1 MLKTY
6 RGNCHC
12 GAVRF
17 EADLDI
23 SAGTGKCNCSLCTK
37 MRLWTVRARPEAFRL
52 IAGETDLVDYQG
64 NNKVAHHL
72 FCKHCGVRAF
82 EWVDIPN
89 MTGAKYDLCVVV
101 RSVLPDEGDY
111 DAIGRR
117 KPEGPLGIRKQS
129 RGRALLVL
137 IREPDGYVVGAK
149 VQGQIHEHL
158 GLWIG
163 DRKVAG
169 RQRQRAQRGAAGEPQ

>member
-6 RGNCHC
+6 RGSCHC

-37 MRLWTVRARPEAFRL
+37 MRLWTVQVRPEAFQL
-52 IAGETDLVDYQG
+52 IAGETDLVDYRG

-82 EWVDIPN
+82 EWVDVPN
-89 MTGAKYDLCVVV
+89 MAGAKYFNINVACLDGL
-101 RSVLPDEGDY
+101 D
-111 DAIGRR
+111 IGELMAAPVTYFDGLNNDWGSTPR
-117 KPEGPLGIRKQS
+117 EIR
-129 RGRALLVL
+129 
-137 IREPDGYVVGAK
+137 
-149 VQGQIHEHL
+149 HL
-158 GLWIG
+158 
-163 DRKVAG
+163 
-169 RQRQRAQRGAAGEPQ
+169 